1 MIFPQDLILENE
13 KVLLRPLQ
21 IEDIEFFLPYALNE
35 QDLWKYS
42 VTSPAGKEGM
52 EKYIRSTVDQRAAK
66 NEYPFIIFD
75 KSENQYA
82 GCSRFYNIQLANA
95 TVEIGYT
102 WYGKKF
108 QRTGLNRNCKLLLL
122 TYAFETWGME
132 RVGFLADNRNAPS
145 VNAMKAIGCVPE
157 GVLRN
162 FSPSVLGGR
171 RDAIVLSILKQE
183 WLDGGKEKIQ
193 ALIR

>member
-1 MIFPQDLILENE
+1 MFFPQDVMLEDE

-21 IEDIEFFLPYALNE
+21 MDDIEFLLPYALNE
-35 QDLWKYS
+35 PDLWKYS
-42 VTSPAGKEGM
+42 ATSPAGKEGM
-52 EKYIRSTVDQRAAK
+52 EKYIRSTVDQRAAR

-82 GCSRFYNIQLANA
+82 GSSRFYNIQLHNLSA
-95 TVEIGYT
+95 EIGYT

-108 QRTGLNRNCKLLLL
+108 QRTGLNRHCKLLLL
-122 TYAFETWGME
+122 GYAFETWGIE
-132 RVGFLADNRNAPS
+132 RVGFAADNRNNPS
-145 VNAMKAIGCVPE
+145 INAMKAIGCVPE
-157 GVLRN
+157 GLLRSY
-162 FSPSVLGGR
+162 SPSVLGGR

-183 WLDGGKEKIQ
+183 WLDGGKEKLK